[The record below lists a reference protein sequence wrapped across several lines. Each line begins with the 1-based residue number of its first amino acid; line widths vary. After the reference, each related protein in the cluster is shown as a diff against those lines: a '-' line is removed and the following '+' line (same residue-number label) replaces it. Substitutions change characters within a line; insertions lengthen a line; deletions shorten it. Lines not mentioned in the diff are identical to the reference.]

1 MCLQTPINLT
11 AYRLIE
17 STYCIPL
24 QLVDSSKTLVNVQVM
39 RTATLSHV
47 ASIGFSI
54 ALLTGCAPTITTLR
68 LEPASGDV
76 TTIDGRPVTKAERN
90 GVGVVASF
98 EREDLEYVALD
109 IEVKNRTDHP
119 INVDPSDFRFV
130 ALGAAQDTLA
140 APRNASQSLAR
151 AAANPTYEAGRMGL
165 KRKQEE
171 RRLKRAKV
179 INTVLLVAAVVSDV
193 STTSNNRS
201 YREWASNRMSHDF
214 AYQAIAAKRAVDYGT
229 FANRMQRYDYEEYR
243 WRELALRANSVAPGE
258 SVRGFVYLPKV
269 MNANYVALNYT
280 VSDQASIP
288 LLFKQELVK
297 EKRKRRR

>member
-1 MCLQTPINLT
+1 M
-11 AYRLIE
+11 
-17 STYCIPL
+17 
-24 QLVDSSKTLVNVQVM
+24 QLSSALKPTIAIGLV
-39 RTATLSHV
+39 L
-47 ASIGFSI
+47 G
-54 ALLTGCAPTITTLR
+54 LLTGCAPTVSTLR

-98 EREDLEYVALD
+98 EREDMEYVALD

-119 INVDPSDFRFV
+119 IDVDPSDFRFV
-130 ALGAAQDTLA
+130 ALGAAQDTLTD
-140 APRNASQSLAR
+140 PGNVGQSLTR

-171 RRLKRAKV
+171 KRLKRAKV
-179 INTVLLVAAVVSDV
+179 INTILLVAAVASDV

-201 YREWASNRMSHDF
+201 YREWASNRISHDF
-214 AYQAIAAKRAVDYGT
+214 AYQAVAAKRAIDYGT

-243 WRELALRANSVAPGE
+243 WRELALRTNSVAPGE
-258 SVRGFVYLPKV
+258 SVRGFIYLPKV
-269 MNANYVALNYT
+269 LGANYVALNYT
-280 VSDQASIP
+280 ALDRASIP

-297 EKRKRRR
+297 ERRRRRR